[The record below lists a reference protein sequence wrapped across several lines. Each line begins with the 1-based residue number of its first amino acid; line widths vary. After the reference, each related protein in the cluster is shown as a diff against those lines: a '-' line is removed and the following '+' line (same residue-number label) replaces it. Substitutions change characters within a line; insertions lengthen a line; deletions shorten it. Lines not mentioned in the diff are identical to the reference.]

1 MKSTVEAIL
10 VVALL
15 TMILAF
21 WFGFT
26 QAARVRGPNVWTV
39 SPAMTAPLTR
49 QKCFVKHPDVWMFG
63 CLTAGSGGGGW
74 DHLSSAPG
82 GEFC

>member
-39 SPAMTAPLTR
+39 SPAMTAPPR
-49 QKCFVKHPDVWMFG
+49 
-63 CLTAGSGGGGW
+63 
-74 DHLSSAPG
+74 
-82 GEFC
+82 